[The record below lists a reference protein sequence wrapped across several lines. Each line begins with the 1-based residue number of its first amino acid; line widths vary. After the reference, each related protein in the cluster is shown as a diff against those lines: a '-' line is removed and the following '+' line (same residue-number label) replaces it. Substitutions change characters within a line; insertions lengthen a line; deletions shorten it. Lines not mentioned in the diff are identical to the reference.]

1 MNTDDADLRIE
12 GGTNPTNAKATT
24 TVQ

>member
-12 GGTNPTNAKATT
+12 GGTNATNAKATT